1 MASALST
8 AVQWWTGIYANHAVL
23 RTAVSFAHI
32 GGLVGG
38 GGCAIAADY
47 TTLVLR
53 AESSVAR
60 TAHLESIRRTH
71 RAVILGLV
79 LLFVSG
85 LLLLAADLETYL
97 SSRVFWLKMALIA
110 ALLVNGVAVTRAER
124 HVLVRQGDWSRLRR
138 VSVVSAVLWFLT
150 TLLGAALP
158 NIG

>member
-1 MASALST
+1 MVSTLSN
-8 AVQWWTGIYANHAVL
+8 AVQWWTGVYANHAVL

-47 TTLVLR
+47 TALVLSP
-53 AESSVAR
+53 ESSLAR
-60 TAHLESIRRTH
+60 TAHLEGLRRTH
-71 RAVILGLV
+71 TAVIAGLV
-79 LLFVSG
+79 LLLVSG

-97 SSRVFWLKMALIA
+97 SSRIFWLKMALVA
-110 ALLVNGVAVTRAER
+110 GLLVNGVAVTLAER
-124 HVLVRQGDWSRLRR
+124 QARVRQDGWSRLRR
-138 VSVVSAVLWFLT
+138 VSVVSVALWFLT